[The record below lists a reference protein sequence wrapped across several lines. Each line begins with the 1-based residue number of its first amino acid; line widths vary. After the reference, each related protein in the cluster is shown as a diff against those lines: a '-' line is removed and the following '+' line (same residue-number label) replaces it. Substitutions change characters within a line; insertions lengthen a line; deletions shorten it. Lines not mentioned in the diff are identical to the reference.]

1 MSSIH
6 FNDMY
11 TVGIFAAVAALGGTL
26 AGTKRRNE
34 LLKGMGGWEHK
45 FDWRYEVEYHN
56 GEWRASSSNPKRKP
70 YVSKI
75 DQMPAKTVRQWA
87 RWGVAAGVAF
97 VFARSL
103 FSYN

>member
-11 TVGIFAAVAALGGTL
+11 TVGIFAAAAALGVAIARKSKKDKL
-26 AGTKRRNE
+26 RRTTQQEGLTYRILPGLSKPYCRTN
-34 LLKGMGGWEHK
+34 
-45 FDWRYEVEYHN
+45 
-56 GEWRASSSNPKRKP
+56 SKP

-75 DQMPAKTVRQWA
+75 DQMPAKTARQWA